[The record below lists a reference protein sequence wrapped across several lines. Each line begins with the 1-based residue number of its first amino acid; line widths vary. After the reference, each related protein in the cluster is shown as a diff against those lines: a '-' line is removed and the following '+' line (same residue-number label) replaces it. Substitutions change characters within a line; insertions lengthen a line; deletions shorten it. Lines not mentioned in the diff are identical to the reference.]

1 LPTAPIIPVFLSG
14 GGGLRLWPL
23 SHSGKPKQFL
33 KLAGDQTLFQ
43 QALGRVEDPARFARP
58 IVIGGAAHEA
68 LIREQLAEIGREA
81 DLILEPAARDTAP
94 AVAAALLECAARDP
108 SAMALVM
115 PTDHAVG
122 RREAFLDVV
131 AAGATA
137 AAEGSIVLFGILPDH
152 PATGYGYIRPSE
164 AVGPVKPVARFE
176 EKPDARRASELIA
189 EGCLWNSGMFL
200 MPVRMTLEALE
211 RHAPDVLHAAQKA
224 WRTGRRGPG
233 CLQLDKAAFVHA
245 PKIAIDRAL
254 MERTDRCAV
263 APVDMDWADLGSW
276 SSLWKAGK
284 KDASGAVSDGSVTLH
299 DVQNVLVRAEGLSV
313 TAIGVEDLIIVA
325 TPQGVLVAKRGRDEE
340 VKALLDKMAAS
351 QPKAPEA

>member
-1 LPTAPIIPVFLSG
+1 LPSQTIIPVFLSG

-23 SHSGKPKQFL
+23 SHGGRPKQFL

-43 QALGRVEDPARFARP
+43 QAIERAGDPALFARP
-58 IVIGGAAHEA
+58 IVIGGGAHEA
-68 LIREQLAEIGREA
+68 LIREQLDEIGREA
-81 DLILEPAARDTAP
+81 DLILEPCARDTAP

-108 SAMALVM
+108 DALALIM

-122 RREAFLDVV
+122 RPEVFLDAVR
-131 AAGATA
+131 AGAA
-137 AAEGSIVLFGILPDH
+137 AARANGSVVLFGVKPDH
-152 PATGYGYIRPSE
+152 PATGYGYIRPAPSE
-164 AVGPVKPVARFE
+164 ASVRPVARFE
-176 EKPDARRASELIA
+176 EKPDAQRARQLID

-200 MPVRMTLEALE
+200 MPVRQTLAELQ
-211 RHAPDVLHAAQKA
+211 RHAPEVLACADEA
-224 WRTGRRGPG
+224 WRGGERSTGR
-233 CLQLDKAAFVHA
+233 LALDRDAFARA

-254 MERTDRCAV
+254 IEKTAHAAV

-299 DVQNVLVRAEGLSV
+299 DVSNVLVRAEGLSV

-340 VKALLDKMAAS
+340 VKALIDKMIPPAG
-351 QPKAPEA
+351 KA

>member
-1 LPTAPIIPVFLSG
+1 MPTAPIIPVFLSG

-23 SHSGKPKQFL
+23 SHGGRPKQFL

-43 QALGRVEDPARFARP
+43 QALGRVRDARLFARP
-58 IVIGGAAHEA
+58 IVIGGGAHET

-81 DLILEPAARDTAP
+81 DLILEPAARDTGP

-108 SAMALVM
+108 GVLALVM

-122 RREAFLDVV
+122 RPEAFIDAVET
-131 AAGATA
+131 GIQA
-137 AAEGSIVLFGILPDH
+137 AAQGSIVLFGVRPDH
-152 PATGYGYIRPSE
+152 PATGYGYIRPS
-164 AVGPVKPVARFE
+164 VDDGPVRPVARFE
-176 EKPDARRASELIA
+176 EKPDAARAAELIA

-200 MPVRMTLEALE
+200 MPVRQTLEELE
-211 RHAPDVLHAAQKA
+211 RRAPDVLQAARTA
-224 WRTGRRGPG
+224 WRDGDRSSGR
-233 CLQLDKAAFVHA
+233 LTLDKAAFSHA
-245 PKIAIDRAL
+245 PKIAIDRCL

-284 KDASGAVSDGSVTLH
+284 KDGAGAVSDGSVTLH
-299 DVQNVLVRAEGLSV
+299 DVKNVLVRADGLSV

-325 TPQGVLVAKRGRDEE
+325 TPQGVLVARRGRDEE
-340 VKALLDKMAAS
+340 VKALLDTMA
-351 QPKAPEA
+351 PKA